1 MNKRYTPDEARTH
14 LETLDAF
21 REIVEGVPA
30 VSYIDADDDM
40 STPLYIS
47 PQIEDMLGYSQDEWM
62 AHPEL
67 WYERTHPDDRGW
79 VYQESLLHTPD
90 KGPYAAEFRMITADG
105 RTIWVRDQAEVVW
118 DDEGNSICW
127 RGVVL
132 DVTEFKETDERL
144 RNSLDMLRHAM
155 GERRL
160 LLRRIEDSAE
170 KERRSIAGDIHDDSI
185 QVMAAVSLRLQSLH
199 SDLPESRQPSL
210 DEIREMVDES
220 IDRLRHLVF
229 ELRPQ
234 ALESKGLV
242 PALRQYLER
251 TGAVAGFDHRIE
263 DKLSEEPPMD
273 LRVQLYRISQEAI
286 ANIGRHADARLV
298 QVVVETRGSGVGV
311 SIQDDGRGFDP
322 GGMEPAPGHLGFAA
336 MRERAEMAGGIFD
349 IKSEPGKGTVA
360 EFWLPS
366 EAPAPSE
373 ASRKEP
379 A

>member
-1 MNKRYTPDEARTH
+1 MSRRYTPAEARAH

-30 VSYIDADDDM
+30 VSYIDADDDTNT
-40 STPLYIS
+40 SLYIS
-47 PQIEDMLGYSQDEWM
+47 PQVEDMLGYSQDEWLTD
-62 AHPEL
+62 PEL
-67 WYERTHPDDRGW
+67 WKERTHPDDREW
-79 VYQESLLHTPD
+79 VYRESLLHTPSM
-90 KGPYAAEFRMITADG
+90 GPYHAEFRMITADG
-105 RTIWVRDQAEVVW
+105 RTIWVRDQAEVVR

-132 DVTEFKETDERL
+132 DVTELKETDERL
-144 RNSLDMLRHAM
+144 RNSLDLLRHAM

-170 KERRSIAGDIHDDSI
+170 HERRSIASDIHDDSI
-185 QVMAAVSLRLQSLH
+185 QVMASVSLRLQSLH
-199 SDLPESRQPSL
+199 SDLPESRQSSL

-229 ELRPQ
+229 ELRPP
-234 ALESKGLV
+234 ALESRGLV

-263 DKLSEEPPMD
+263 DKLTEEPPMD
-273 LRVQLYRISQEAI
+273 LRVQLYRISQEAV
-286 ANIGRHADARLV
+286 ANIGKHADARLV
-298 QVVVETRGSGVGV
+298 QVIVETRGSGVGV
-311 SIQDDGRGFDP
+311 SIEDDGRGFDP
-322 GGMEPAPGHLGFAA
+322 SRIEPVPGHLGFAA
-336 MRERAEMAGGIFD
+336 MRERAEMAGGIFN
-349 IKSEPGKGTVA
+349 IKSEPGKGSVV
-360 EFWLPS
+360 EFWLPT